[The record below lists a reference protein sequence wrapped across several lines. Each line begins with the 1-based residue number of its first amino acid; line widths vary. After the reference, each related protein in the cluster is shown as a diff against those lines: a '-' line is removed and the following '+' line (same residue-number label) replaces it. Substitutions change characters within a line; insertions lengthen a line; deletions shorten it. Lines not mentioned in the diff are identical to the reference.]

1 MSDSA
6 HTPLVAGL
14 RHSQS
19 VLVTDDLTPAHLR
32 QDPVRV
38 LSTPDMIR
46 LVEQTAIEAVAP
58 HLAPSQTTVGT
69 RVDIAHL
76 AATPVGMTVTITVEL
91 TEVDRRR
98 LAFRVEV
105 RDMKMCAILTN
116 FRRALNLAVAMR
128 APLSLVQWRSNYRGG
143 SDDVSRC
150 RRWRRTRDLFHHS
163 FPEIQ

>member
-6 HTPLVAGL
+6 HPPLVAGL

-38 LSTPDMIR
+38 LATPDMIR

-58 HLAPSQTTVGT
+58 HLAPGQTTVGT

-105 RDMKMCAILTN
+105 RDELDEAGKGTHERFIIDGAQRLP
-116 FRRALNLAVAMR
+116 RLEDKLK
-128 APLSLVQWRSNYRGG
+128 
-143 SDDVSRC
+143 
-150 RRWRRTRDLFHHS
+150 RWKAAGA
-163 FPEIQ
+163 